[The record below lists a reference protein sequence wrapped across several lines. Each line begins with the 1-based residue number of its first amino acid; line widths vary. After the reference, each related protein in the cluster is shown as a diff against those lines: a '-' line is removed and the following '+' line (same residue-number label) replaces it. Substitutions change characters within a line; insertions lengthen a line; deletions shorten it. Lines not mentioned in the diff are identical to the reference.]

1 MLNQTV
7 KLDSNPLPVHDVE
20 NDSHYDAEHGVTEQ
34 KDHNIFPS
42 FQLLCHL
49 QPKAHISY
57 NHYCLLPA
65 DSLSLVDSLSLKGSL
80 SQWRVV

>member
-34 KDHNIFPS
+34 KDHHIFPS
-42 FQLLCHL
+42 FQLLSHL
-49 QPKAHISY
+49 QPKAHLLQS
-57 NHYCLLPA
+57 LPA